1 MSDGTF
7 FIDAIDTAHIDKMVL
22 IKFWEVWMRGFI
34 TLRSE
39 KPRKPRYFA
48 EIVVLFA
55 IFSISC
61 YFGEILCPFCRQ
73 TRLVISDTVEAFFLI
88 VTRFSTINA
97 N

>member
-39 KPRKPRYFA
+39 KPKKLRYFA
-48 EIVVLFA
+48 EIVVFLRYFQHWLLL
-55 IFSISC
+55 
-61 YFGEILCPFCRQ
+61 FGENIAPLLP
-73 TRLVISDTVEAFFLI
+73 SSTVGYL
-88 VTRFSTINA
+88 
-97 N
+97 